1 MDSTDSLEI
10 LNICHDLI
18 ETLNAGIKIFSSL
31 ESRLD
36 DISKQPFYFRDL
48 SSVLYLII
56 NELGKYWDDKFTFV
70 YLWLDKHIFVA
81 FDKL

>member
-1 MDSTDSLEI
+1 M
-10 LNICHDLI
+10 
-18 ETLNAGIKIFSSL
+18 ETLNAAKKISNL
-31 ESRLD
+31 DSRLED
-36 DISKQPFYFRDL
+36 VSKQQPFYFRDL

-56 NELGKYWDDKFTFV
+56 KELGKYWDDKFSFV